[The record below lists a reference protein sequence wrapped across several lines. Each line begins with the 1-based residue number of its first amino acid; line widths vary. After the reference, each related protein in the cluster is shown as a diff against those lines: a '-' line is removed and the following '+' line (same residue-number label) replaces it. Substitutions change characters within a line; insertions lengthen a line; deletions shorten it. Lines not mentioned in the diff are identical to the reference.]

1 MAAISGEDTLAL
13 RRFGRTIV
21 ALVALVLAVACTN
34 LANLVLA
41 RGAARQHEIAVRR
54 ALGASRGRLVRE
66 QCAESLLLATAGG
79 LAAYVV
85 FQGLSS

>member
-1 MAAISGEDTLAL
+1 VRTAL
-13 RRFGRTIV
+13 RRSGLTIV
-21 ALVALVLAVACTN
+21 ALVGLVLAVACTN

-41 RGAARQHEIAVRR
+41 RGGEQREIAIRR
-54 ALGASRGRLVRE
+54 ALGASRWRLVRE

-85 FQGLSS
+85 FQGFAF